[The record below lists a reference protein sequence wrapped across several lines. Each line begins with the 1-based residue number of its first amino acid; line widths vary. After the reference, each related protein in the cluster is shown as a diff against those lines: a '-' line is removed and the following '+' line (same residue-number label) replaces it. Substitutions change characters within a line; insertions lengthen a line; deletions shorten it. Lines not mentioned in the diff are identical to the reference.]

1 MSAHTAVTAS
11 ATSGNFKASTPRPIT
26 KASSARLSPQ
36 LVNGSG
42 LTFTAAR
49 VPALVKWPPAASVP
63 PTIAVTPCSHGA
75 ASPSVDTA
83 ISAPPSGRTSV
94 CTVSHTVSIH
104 GTLSATNSTT

>member
-1 MSAHTAVTAS
+1 MTAS
-11 ATSGNFKASTPRPIT
+11 ATSGNFNAVTPSPIT

-36 LVNGSG
+36 LLNGSG

-75 ASPSVDTA
+75 ASPSVETA
-83 ISAPPSGRTSV
+83 ITAPPSGRTTV
-94 CTVSHTVSIH
+94 CTVSHMVSTQ